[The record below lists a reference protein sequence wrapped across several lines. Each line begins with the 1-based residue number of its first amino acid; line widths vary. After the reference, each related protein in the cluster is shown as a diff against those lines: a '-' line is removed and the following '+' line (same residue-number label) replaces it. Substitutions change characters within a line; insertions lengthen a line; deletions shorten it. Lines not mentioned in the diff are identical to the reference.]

1 MNLIDR
7 FSSLSYIFVRVSL
20 RLILGKDMRD
30 ELFERIGFSRK
41 FKHELPRNFFFSVCR
56 FLHSPYLLRL
66 LPHEEDVSRVI
77 SKICGELFVDVGA
90 NIGFYSLLL
99 HRNFKNV
106 VAVEP
111 HPRNMRVLR
120 ENLRCMG
127 AKNITCVSKA
137 VSERDGNTV
146 PLFSGSHDGTHSLLR
161 RSTISS
167 QDYLPVETI
176 TLSSLLKD
184 FERVDLVKVDVEGA
198 EWEVLEG
205 AVQIIDKIESW
216 VIELHDPR
224 RKRDLEQFMK
234 HKGFCFKWLDDKHIY
249 ARRG

>member
-1 MNLIDR
+1 VA
-7 FSSLSYIFVRVSL
+7 LSYVLVRVML
-20 RLILGKDMRD
+20 RPILGKSRRNR
-30 ELFERIGFSRK
+30 LFERIGFSRK
-41 FKHELPRNFFFSVCR
+41 FKHGLSRNFFFSVCR
-56 FLHSPYLLRL
+56 FLRSSFLLRF
-66 LPHEEDVSRVI
+66 LPHEESVSRFLL
-77 SKICGELFVDVGA
+77 KIRGKLFVDVGA
-90 NIGFYSLLL
+90 NVGFYSLLL
-99 HRNFKNV
+99 HRNFGRV

-111 HPRNMRVLR
+111 HPRNMRVLK
-120 ENLRCMG
+120 ENARSMG
-127 AKNITCVSKA
+127 AKNITCVTKA
-137 VSERDGNTV
+137 VSEKDGNTV
-146 PLFSGSHDGTHSLLR
+146 PLFSGSHDGAHSLLR

-167 QDYLPVETI
+167 QEYFPVETI

-205 AVQIIDKIESW
+205 AVQIIDKIETW
-216 VIELHDPR
+216 VIELHDPG